1 MEWNRGSYFNFS
13 IRSVYHYFAVLSVS
27 FHDIHSLFGF
37 FTFLTVAS
45 QLVSGTML
53 AFSLVPEPMIVPI
66 VRNEE
71 DIEDLYT
78 DDFFWLHERGV
89 DLIFIFSY
97 FHLFRKLY
105 LNVFE
110 YENESAWKSGV
121 FTFLI
126 FQVVV
131 FFGLVLC
138 ATHLSEITLTIA
150 ANIFHTF
157 FMFKGKFYWWI
168 FTDKQLNTDT
178 FIRLAYG
185 HYLIAFYMAYLGLIH
200 GVDMHYDWK
209 NETTFDGLDTEMVW
223 WDEALSNELGHM
235 TDVLIIIAVVC
246 WYMYADPEAL
256 SYEIFMW
263 GDIGIVTDVRFY
275 GVAPHWYFRP
285 FMAWLIACP
294 YHRTGIFGL
303 LFFFFSLFFQPV
315 LHGTSEQNNY
325 NKRVLLFTKQKLNRY
340 NMFSA
345 SYFNLEMNIYHQITY
360 GLFIGCCLYVASFLP
375 YGRFY
380 NKIGGNIGLINAYMY
395 VFCYLGF
402 PIFRRPVILELFFY
416 SLYTRVNF
424 LRNVT
429 SINSIQRAN

>member
-13 IRSVYHYFAVLSVS
+13 VRSIYHYFAVLSVS
-27 FHDIHSLFGF
+27 FHDINSLFGF
-37 FTFLTVAS
+37 FTFLTVGS

-53 AFSLVPEPMIVPI
+53 AFSLIPEPMIVPI

-138 ATHLSEITLTIA
+138 CTHLSEITLTIA

-178 FIRLAYG
+178 MVRLAYG

-209 NETTFDGLDTEMVW
+209 NETTFDGLDTDMVW

-235 TDVLIIIAVVC
+235 MDVLIIIAIVC
-246 WYMYADPEAL
+246 WFMYPSAEAL

-294 YHRTGIFGL
+294 YHKTGIFGL

-325 NKRVLLFTKQKLNRY
+325 NKRVLLFIKQKLNRY
-340 NMFSA
+340 NMFVS
-345 SYFNLEMNIYHQITY
+345 SYFNLEMNIYHQVTY
-360 GLFIGCCLYVASFLP
+360 GLFIGCCLYCASFLP

-380 NKIGGNIGLINAYMY
+380 NKLGGNAGLIYAYMY

-402 PIFRRPVILELFFY
+402 PIFRRPLILELFFY
-416 SLYTRVNF
+416 SIYTKVNF
-424 LRNVT
+424 LKNIT
-429 SINSIQRAN
+429 HLNNSIKV

>member
-1 MEWNRGSYFNFS
+1 MEWNRGPYYSFS
-13 IRSVYHYFAVLSVS
+13 LKSIFQYFAILSVS

-37 FTFLTVAS
+37 FTFLVVAS

-53 AFSLVPEPMIVPI
+53 SFSLVPEPMIVPI
-66 VRNEE
+66 VREEE
-71 DIEDLYT
+71 DTEDLYI

-89 DLIFIFSY
+89 DMVFVFSY
-97 FHLFRKLY
+97 IHLFRKLY

-131 FFGLVLC
+131 FAGLVLC
-138 ATHLSEITLTIA
+138 CTHLSEITLTIA
-150 ANIFHTF
+150 ANILHTF

-178 FIRLAYG
+178 MIRLAYM
-185 HYLIAFYMAYLGLIH
+185 HYLSAFYMAYLGLIH

-235 TDVLIIIAVVC
+235 MDVLFIVILVC
-246 WYMYADPEAL
+246 WFMYPEPEAL

-263 GDIGIVTDVRFY
+263 GDIGLVTDVRFY

-294 YHRTGIFGL
+294 HHKTGIFGL
-303 LFFFFSLFFQPV
+303 LFYMFVLFYQPI
-315 LHGTSEQNNY
+315 LHGTSEFNNY
-325 NKRVLLFTKQKLNRY
+325 NKRTLLFFKRKMNR
-340 NMFSA
+340 NNFFAA
-345 SYFNLEMNIYHQITY
+345 SYVNLEMNLYHQFTY
-360 GLFIGCCLYVASFLP
+360 GLFIGCCLYAASFLP

-380 NKIGGNIGLINAYMY
+380 NRLGGNIGMLGSYMY
-395 VFCYLGF
+395 IFVYLGF
-402 PIFRRPVILELFFY
+402 PIFRRPVFIELFSYF
-416 SLYTRVNF
+416 LYLRVNF
-424 LRNVT
+424 LTNLKV
-429 SINSIQRAN
+429 IKI